1 MNVLLIEDMSSDER
15 AVKVY
20 DETILKMITISK
32 NLLYSNMIIIVNIVC
47 RTNDIWFVDGVVAIA
62 WTIVVL

>member
-47 RTNDIWFVDGVVAIA
+47 RTNDI
-62 WTIVVL
+62 